1 MTPRLKILT
10 AGLVLSLIYA
20 ISDYITR
27 NSDKPVVEVKREVKK
42 RAKTAR
48 VDLNRIASIRA
59 KAAKISKLK
68 ERKSGIIP
76 RTDFKPISDEILA
89 LKGWG
94 RNPFIPVKEKPME
107 LPQET
112 QKEFV
117 QDQAISDLNNL
128 RIESVAKLGDK
139 VFVII
144 NGQRFREGDLINNL
158 RIESIESQKI
168 TFLMGKTRIIKDVG
182 T

>member
-42 RAKTAR
+42 RPKTAR
-48 VDLNRIASIRA
+48 VDLNRIATIRA
-59 KAAKISKLK
+59 KAAKISKLN

-89 LKGWG
+89 LEGWG

-107 LPQET
+107 LPQQT
-112 QKEFV
+112 QKEYA
-117 QDQAISDLNNL
+117 QDQAISDLDDL
-128 RIESVAKLGDK
+128 RIESVAKLGEK

>member
-27 NSDKPVVEVKREVKK
+27 NSDEPVVEVKREVKK
-42 RAKTAR
+42 RPKTAR
-48 VDLNRIASIRA
+48 IDQNRIATIRA
-59 KAAKISKLK
+59 KSEKNARLK
-68 ERKSGIIP
+68 ERRSGIIP
-76 RTDFKPISDEILA
+76 RTDFNPISDEILA
-89 LKGWG
+89 LEGWG
-94 RNPFIPVKEKPME
+94 RNPFIAVKEKPMD

-112 QKEFV
+112 QKEFA
-117 QDQAISDLNNL
+117 QDKAISDLDDL

>member
-48 VDLNRIASIRA
+48 VDVNRIATIRA
-59 KAAKISKLK
+59 KAAKISKLN

-89 LKGWG
+89 LEGWG

-107 LPQET
+107 LPQEI

-117 QDQAISDLNNL
+117 QDQAISDLNDL

>member
-48 VDLNRIASIRA
+48 VDLNRIATIKAKSAKRA
-59 KAAKISKLK
+59 KLSRL
-68 ERKSGIIP
+68 KSGIIP

-89 LKGWG
+89 LEGWG

-107 LPQET
+107 LPQEI

-117 QDQAISDLNNL
+117 QDQAISDLNDL

>member
-27 NSDKPVVEVKREVKK
+27 NSEKPVVEVKREVKK
-42 RAKTAR
+42 RPKTAR
-48 VDLNRIASIRA
+48 VDVNRIANIRA
-59 KAAKISKLK
+59 RAAKASKLSG
-68 ERKSGIIP
+68 RKNVIIP
-76 RTDFKPISDEILA
+76 QTDLNPISDEILA
-89 LKGWG
+89 LEGWG
-94 RNPFIPVKEKPME
+94 RNPFVKVKEKSMD

-117 QDQAISDLNNL
+117 QDQAISDLDDL
-128 RIESVAKLGDK
+128 RIESVAKLGKK

-144 NGQRFREGDLINNL
+144 NGQRFKEGDLINNL

>member
-1 MTPRLKILT
+1 
-10 AGLVLSLIYA
+10 
-20 ISDYITR
+20 
-27 NSDKPVVEVKREVKK
+27 
-42 RAKTAR
+42 
-48 VDLNRIASIRA
+48 
-59 KAAKISKLK
+59 
-68 ERKSGIIP
+68 
-76 RTDFKPISDEILA
+76 
-89 LKGWG
+89 
-94 RNPFIPVKEKPME
+94 ME

-117 QDQAISDLNNL
+117 HDQAISDLDDL

>member
-1 MTPRLKILT
+1 MTPRLKILIV
-10 AGLVLSLIYA
+10 GLILSLIYA
-20 ISDYITR
+20 ISDYIIR
-27 NSDKPVVEVKREVKK
+27 NRDKPVVEVKREVKK
-42 RAKTAR
+42 RPKTAR
-48 VDLNRIASIRA
+48 VDLNRIATIKARAAKRA
-59 KAAKISKLK
+59 KLN

-76 RTDFKPISDEILA
+76 ETGFKPIPDEILA
-89 LKGWG
+89 LEGWG
-94 RNPFIPVKEKPME
+94 RDPFIPVKEKPME

-117 QDQAISDLNNL
+117 QDQAISDLDDL
-128 RIESVAKLGDK
+128 RIESVAKLGKK

-144 NGQRFREGDLINNL
+144 NGQRFKEGDLINNL

-168 TFLMGKTRIIKDVG
+168 TFLMGKTRIIKGVG

>member
-10 AGLVLSLIYA
+10 TGLVLSLIYA

-27 NSDKPVVEVKREVKK
+27 NSDKPVVEVKREVKARPK
-42 RAKTAR
+42 TSRISRERIKRVRAKSAK
-48 VDLNRIASIRA
+48 LEAS
-59 KAAKISKLK
+59 KT
-68 ERKSGIIP
+68 RKNQINFQA
-76 RTDFKPISDEILA
+76 DFAPLSDEILA
-89 LKGWG
+89 LEGWG
-94 RNPFIPVKEKPME
+94 RNPFVPVKEKPRD
-107 LPQET
+107 LIQET

-117 QDQAISDLNNL
+117 QDQAISDLNDL

-168 TFLMGKTRIIKDVG
+168 TFLMGKTRIIKNVG

>member
-1 MTPRLKILT
+1 MTPRLKILIV
-10 AGLVLSLIYA
+10 GLVLSLIYA
-20 ISDYITR
+20 ISDYIIR
-27 NSDKPVVEVKREVKK
+27 NRDKPVVEVKREVKK
-42 RAKTAR
+42 RPKTAR
-48 VDLNRIASIRA
+48 VDLNRIATIKA
-59 KAAKISKLK
+59 KAAKIAKLN

-76 RTDFKPISDEILA
+76 QTGFKPISDEILA
-89 LKGWG
+89 LEGWG
-94 RNPFIPVKEKPME
+94 RDPFIPVKEKPME

-117 QDQAISDLNNL
+117 QDQAISDLDDL
-128 RIESVAKLGDK
+128 RIESVAKLGNK

-144 NGQRFREGDLINNL
+144 NGQRFKEGDLINNL

-168 TFLMGKTRIIKDVG
+168 TFIMGKTRIIKDVG

>member
-1 MTPRLKILT
+1 MTPRLKILIV
-10 AGLVLSLIYA
+10 GLVLSLIYA

-27 NSDKPVVEVKREVKK
+27 NRDKPVVEVKREVKK

-48 VDLNRIASIRA
+48 VDLNRIATLRA
-59 KAAKISKLK
+59 KAAKISKLN

-76 RTDFKPISDEILA
+76 QTDFKPISDEILA
-89 LKGWG
+89 LEGWG
-94 RNPFIPVKEKPME
+94 RDPFIPVKEKPMA

-112 QKEFV
+112 KKEFV
-117 QDQAISDLNNL
+117 QERAISDLDDL
-128 RIESVAKLGDK
+128 RIESVAKLGEK

-144 NGQRFREGDLINNL
+144 NGQRFREGDRINNL
-158 RIESIESQKI
+158 LIESIKNQKV
-168 TFLMGKTRIIKDVG
+168 TFLMGKTRIIKVVG

>member
-1 MTPRLKILT
+1 MQN
-10 AGLVLSLIYA
+10 
-20 ISDYITR
+20 D
-27 NSDKPVVEVKREVKK
+27 
-42 RAKTAR
+42 
-48 VDLNRIASIRA
+48 
-59 KAAKISKLK
+59 KLK
-68 ERKSGIIP
+68 QNDKLNERKSGIIP
-76 RTDFKPISDEILA
+76 QTDFKPISDEILA
-89 LKGWG
+89 LEGWG

-117 QDQAISDLNNL
+117 QEQAISDLDDL
-128 RIESVAKLGDK
+128 RIESVAKLGEK

-144 NGQRFREGDLINNL
+144 NGQRFKEGDLINNL

-168 TFLMGKTRIIKDVG
+168 TFLMGKTRIIKVVG

>member
-48 VDLNRIASIRA
+48 VDVNRIATIRA
-59 KAAKISKLK
+59 KAAKISKLN

-89 LKGWG
+89 LEGWG

-117 QDQAISDLNNL
+117 QDQAISDLDDL
-128 RIESVAKLGDK
+128 RIESVAKLGKK

-144 NGQRFREGDLINNL
+144 NGQRFKEGDLINNL

>member
-1 MTPRLKILT
+1 MTPRLKILIV
-10 AGLVLSLIYA
+10 GLVLSLIYA
-20 ISDYITR
+20 ISDYIIR
-27 NSDKPVVEVKREVKK
+27 NRDKPVVEVKREVKK

-48 VDLNRIASIRA
+48 VDLNRIATLRA
-59 KAAKISKLK
+59 KAAKISKLN

-89 LKGWG
+89 LEGWG
-94 RNPFIPVKEKPME
+94 RNPFIPVKEKPMA

-117 QDQAISDLNNL
+117 QERAISDLDDL
-128 RIESVAKLGDK
+128 RIESVAKLGEK

-144 NGQRFREGDLINNL
+144 NGQRFREGDRINNL
-158 RIESIESQKI
+158 LIESIKNQKV
-168 TFLMGKTRIIKDVG
+168 TFLMGKTRIIKVVG

>member
-20 ISDYITR
+20 ISDYIIR
-27 NSDKPVVEVKREVKK
+27 NRDKPVVEVKREVKK
-42 RAKTAR
+42 RPKTAR
-48 VDLNRIASIRA
+48 VDLNRIATIKA
-59 KAAKISKLK
+59 KAAKIAKLN

-76 RTDFKPISDEILA
+76 QTAFKPIPDEILA
-89 LKGWG
+89 LEGWG
-94 RNPFIPVKEKPME
+94 RDPFIPVKEKPMA

-112 QKEFV
+112 KKEFV
-117 QDQAISDLNNL
+117 QERAISDLDDL
-128 RIESVAKLGDK
+128 RIESVAKLGEK

-144 NGQRFREGDLINNL
+144 NGQRFREGDRINNL
-158 RIESIESQKI
+158 LIESIKNQKI
-168 TFLMGKTRIIKDVG
+168 TFLMGKTRIIKVVG

>member
-1 MTPRLKILT
+1 MTPRLKILIV
-10 AGLVLSLIYA
+10 GLVLSLIYA

-27 NSDKPVVEVKREVKK
+27 NRDKPVVEVKREVKK

-48 VDLNRIASIRA
+48 VDLNRIATVRA
-59 KAAKISKLK
+59 KAAKRAKLN

-76 RTDFKPISDEILA
+76 ETGFKPISDEILA
-89 LKGWG
+89 LEGWG
-94 RNPFIPVKEKPME
+94 RDPFIPVKEKPRK
-107 LPQET
+107 LPQEA

-117 QDQAISDLNNL
+117 QERAISDLDDL
-128 RIESVAKLGDK
+128 RIESVAKLGEK

-144 NGQRFREGDLINNL
+144 NGQRFREGDRINNL
-158 RIESIESQKI
+158 LIESIKNQRI
-168 TFLMGKTRIIKDVG
+168 TFLMGKTRIIKVVG

>member
-48 VDLNRIASIRA
+48 VDLNRIATIKA
-59 KAAKISKLK
+59 KAAKIAKLN

-76 RTDFKPISDEILA
+76 QTDFKPISDEILA
-89 LKGWG
+89 LEGWG
-94 RNPFIPVKEKPME
+94 RNPFIPVKEKSME

-112 QKEFV
+112 QKEFI

-128 RIESVAKLGDK
+128 RIESVAKLGEKD
-139 VFVII
+139 FVII

>member
-1 MTPRLKILT
+1 MTPRLKILIV
-10 AGLVLSLIYA
+10 GLILSLIYA

-27 NSDKPVVEVKREVKK
+27 NRDKPVVEVKREVKK

-48 VDLNRIASIRA
+48 VDLNRIATVRA
-59 KAAKISKLK
+59 KAAKKAKLN

-76 RTDFKPISDEILA
+76 ETGFKPISDEILA
-89 LKGWG
+89 LEGWG
-94 RNPFIPVKEKPME
+94 RDPFIPVKEKPRE
-107 LPQET
+107 LPQEA

-117 QDQAISDLNNL
+117 QERAISDLDDL
-128 RIESVAKLGDK
+128 RIESVAKLGEK

-144 NGQRFREGDLINNL
+144 NGQRFREGDRINNL
-158 RIESIESQKI
+158 LIESIKNQRI
-168 TFLMGKTRIIKDVG
+168 TFLMGKTRIIKVVG

>member
-1 MTPRLKILT
+1 MTTKLKILI

-20 ISDYITR
+20 ISDYIAR

-48 VDLNRIASIRA
+48 VDLNRIATIRA
-59 KAAKISKLK
+59 KAAKLAKLR

-76 RTDFKPISDEILA
+76 QADFNPIPDEILA

-94 RNPFIPVKEKPME
+94 RNPFIAVKEKPRN
-107 LPQET
+107 LPQVT
-112 QKEFV
+112 QKEIV
-117 QDQAISDLNNL
+117 QEQAFSDLNDL
-128 RIESVAKLGDK
+128 KIESVARLGDK

-144 NGQRFREGDLINNL
+144 NGQRFKEGDFINNML
-158 RIESIESQKI
+158 IELIENQKI